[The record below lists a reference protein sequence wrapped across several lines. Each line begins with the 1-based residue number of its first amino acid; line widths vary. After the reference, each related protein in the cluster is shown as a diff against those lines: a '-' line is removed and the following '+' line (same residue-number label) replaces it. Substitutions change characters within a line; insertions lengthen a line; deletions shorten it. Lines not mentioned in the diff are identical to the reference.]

1 MPVPIEELCT
11 LGNRNL
17 LRLPKTAF
25 FCSRSY
31 PSSIERPT
39 YLWALEQRMLRRCV
53 LSGFHSQLEQAVF
66 RYLRQGHQQP
76 IVYAL
81 ARGIQP
87 SLSWEY
93 GKEIEEGRLLFLSA
107 FDAGLRMVTK
117 ETATLRNLLMVELA
131 DELFVP
137 YTTPGGGLE
146 KLLSS
151 PAARR
156 KPLLTLDLPVNKW
169 LLQRGARIYQPTQ
182 LLGHSGLPAFSLRPR
197 PYPSG

>member
-39 YLWALEQRMLRRCV
+39 YLWALEQRMLRRCI
-53 LSGFHSQLEQAVF
+53 LSGFHSQLEQSVF
-66 RYLRQGHQQP
+66 RYLRQGPRQP
-76 IVYAL
+76 ILYAL

-87 SLSWEY
+87 SLTREY
-93 GKEIEEGRLLFLSA
+93 SQEIDEGYLLFLSP
-107 FDAGLRMVTK
+107 FDAELRMVTK
-117 ETATLRNLLMVELA
+117 ETASLRNLLMVELA

-137 YTTPGGGLE
+137 YVTPGGSLE
-146 KLLSS
+146 RLLTS
-151 PAARR
+151 PAARK
-156 KPLLTLDLPVNKW
+156 KPILTLDLPMNKQ
-169 LLQRGARIYQPTQ
+169 LLQRGARIYRPAQ
-182 LLGHSGLPAFSLRPR
+182 LLGHSGQLAFHPSHRS
-197 PYPSG
+197 YPSS